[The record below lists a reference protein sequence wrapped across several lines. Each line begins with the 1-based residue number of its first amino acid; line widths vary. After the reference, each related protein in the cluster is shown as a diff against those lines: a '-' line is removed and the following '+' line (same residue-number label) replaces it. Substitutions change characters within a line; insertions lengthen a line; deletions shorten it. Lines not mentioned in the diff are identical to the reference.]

1 MSLKVAKFGGSSLA
15 DAAHFENA
23 AKIIRS
29 DRTRKYLV
37 VSAPGKRSPSDT
49 KITDLLLESLASA
62 HRDSIIET
70 VAERFQDIIR
80 ELGLKLSIEDD
91 VAQMKK
97 AARLGLRDFLLS
109 RGEYLS
115 AKIMAAFLG
124 YDFIDACEGIFFDA
138 PYRCNWAETQKR
150 MAQLLKKSRHAVIP
164 GFYGAD
170 PNGNVCTFLRGGSD
184 ITGAIVASAAG
195 ADVYENWTDVS
206 GVLAADPR
214 ITPNPQLIQTIT
226 YGQLRT
232 FAHLGAQV
240 LHEDAIAPCKKSGI
254 PILIK
259 NTDRPMEKGTL
270 VVSGLAG
277 SFSSAPVAVGA
288 KTDMSMIS
296 ARIQGRNAQLQSQI
310 RHLLCALDIS
320 PEHLSVTA
328 EHITLI
334 AAGDRLRNHEQALVD
349 AMSSLEG
356 VDRIA
361 VKQDL
366 AMIGIIASAC
376 KHAEK
381 TKQAASGA
389 LRHAGISPAYLDITH
404 DCSCI
409 IAVVEN
415 FQSTKA
421 VNALYNGLIQSRDIP
436 SGVKISHNPATQP
449 A

>member
-23 AKIIRS
+23 ANIIKA
-29 DRTRKYLV
+29 DRARRYIV

-49 KITDLLLESLASA
+49 KITDLLLESLSSA
-62 HRDSIIET
+62 HRDPIIET
-70 VAERFQDIIR
+70 VAERFRDIIR

-97 AARLGLRDFLLS
+97 AARLGLRDFLIS

-124 YDFIDACEGIFFDA
+124 YDFIDACEGVFFDA
-138 PYRCNWAETQKR
+138 PYRCNRAETQKR
-150 MAQLLKKSRHAVIP
+150 MGQLLKKSRYAVIP

-170 PNGNVCTFLRGGSD
+170 PNGNICTFLRGGSD
-184 ITGAIVASAAG
+184 ITGAIVASAVG

-214 ITPNPQLIQTIT
+214 ITPNPQPIQAIT
-226 YGQLRT
+226 YEQLRT

-240 LHEDAIAPCKKSGI
+240 LHEDAIAPCKQSGI

-259 NTDRPMEKGTL
+259 NTNRPMDKGTM
-270 VVSGLAG
+270 VVSGHPG
-277 SFSSAPVAVGA
+277 SFSSAPVAIGV
-288 KTDMSMIS
+288 KKDMSMIS
-296 ARIQGRNAQLQSQI
+296 ARIQGRNAQVQSQI
-310 RHLLCALDIS
+310 RQLLCASGVS

-328 EHITLI
+328 ERITLI
-334 AAGDRLRNHEQALVD
+334 APGDRVKNHEQALMD

-366 AMIGIIASAC
+366 AMIGVIGSAC
-376 KHAEK
+376 KRAEK
-381 TKQAASGA
+381 TKQAAAEA
-389 LRHAGISPAYLDITH
+389 LLQAEICTDFLDIGSER
-404 DCSCI
+404 SCI
-409 IAVVEN
+409 IAVVEKL
-415 FQSTKA
+415 QSTKA
-421 VNALYNGLIQSRDIP
+421 VNALYKALIQGQDIP
-436 SGVKISHNPATQP
+436 SGTELKRNPAPQP